1 MNQYVRLYFDILQDR
16 EIKDT
21 LYDNLTFKEKRNF
34 VKFQSVKVK
43 KFDDRYDPYKLDKFS
58 MKVIELILVLAIPI
72 FLNLILI
79 SFIFITNLFTYD
91 YQFNILE
98 MNHLFEKASFYIYFI
113 TYLAFILINILNIK
127 MIGNYY
133 GVKYHF
139 IKDYYY
145 SYYKSNYVYHFIMN
159 KLDLPKIYDHTRK
172 ANVQNKINYKLH
184 VLYNKLQYLKP
195 NYLKRSVNCYE
206 NNLMKNFNS
215 LYIDRDATHMMYCYE
230 LINNLELLN
239 KNKSTQGLNQLKYNL
254 NGGYISLNEVNNK
267 FSKIK
272 DNDHLKSMIKSTNL
286 NKSKLH
292 SFKEL
297 VELIQ
302 HTLKIEYYHN
312 KIKLLDQE
320 EEKLKRSEKRLNDI
334 YQTVY
339 KLDDEQIN
347 AYDLRIKR
355 LEQEIK
361 ELKQ

>member
-1 MNQYVRLYFDILQDR
+1 MGSEMCIRDR
-16 EIKDT
+16 
-21 LYDNLTFKEKRNF
+21 
-34 VKFQSVKVK
+34 
-43 KFDDRYDPYKLDKFS
+43 
-58 MKVIELILVLAIPI
+58 
-72 FLNLILI
+72 
-79 SFIFITNLFTYD
+79 
-91 YQFNILE
+91 
-98 MNHLFEKASFYIYFI
+98 
-113 TYLAFILINILNIK
+113 
-127 MIGNYY
+127 
-133 GVKYHF
+133 
-139 IKDYYY
+139 
-145 SYYKSNYVYHFIMN
+145 N

-195 NYLKRSVNCYE
+195 NYLKRAVDCYE
-206 NNLMKNFNS
+206 DNLMKNFNS

-230 LINNLELLN
+230 LINHLELLN

-254 NGGYISLNEVNNK
+254 NGGYISLDAVNNK

-272 DNDHLKSMIKSTNL
+272 DNDHLKAMIKSTNL

-297 VELIQ
+297 AELIR

-320 EEKLKRSEKRLNDI
+320 EEKLKQSEKRLNDI
-334 YQTVY
+334 YQNVY
-339 KLDDEQIN
+339 KLDNEQVN

>member
-1 MNQYVRLYFDILQDR
+1 MNQYIRLYFNIMQDR
-16 EIKDT
+16 EIKET

-34 VKFQSVKVK
+34 VRFQSVNVK
-43 KFDDRYDPYKLDKFS
+43 KSDDRYDPYKLDKFS
-58 MKVIELILVLAIPI
+58 MKIIELLLVLAIPI
-72 FLNLILI
+72 LLNLILI
-79 SFIFITNLFTYD
+79 SIIFITNLFTND
-91 YQFNILE
+91 YQFNIIE
-98 MNHLFEKASFYIYFI
+98 MNHLSERISFYIYLI

-133 GVKYHF
+133 GVKYNF

-145 SYYKSNYVYHFIMN
+145 SYYESNYVYHFIMN
-159 KLDLPKIYDHTRK
+159 RFNLTKIYDHTRTFD
-172 ANVQNKINYKLH
+172 VQNKINYKLH

-195 NYLKRSVNCYE
+195 NYLKRSINHYE
-206 NNLMKNFNS
+206 NNLMKNFNT
-215 LYIDRDATHMMYCYE
+215 LYIDRDATHMMYGYE

-239 KNKSTQGLNQLKYNL
+239 KNKSTQCLNQIKYNL
-254 NGGYISLNEVNNK
+254 NDDYISLNEVNNK
-267 FSKIK
+267 SPEIK
-272 DNDHLKSMIKSTNL
+272 YNDHLKAMIKSTKL
-286 NKSKLH
+286 NKSKLS

-302 HTLKIEYYHN
+302 HTLRVEYYHN

-320 EEKLKRSEKRLNDI
+320 EEKLKQSEKRLKEI
-334 YQTVY
+334 YDKVY
-339 KLDDEQIN
+339 RLDDNQVN